1 MLSDSL
7 FFRFICSIICPNI
20 RPGKLVFNR
29 RTYGTSLG
37 ACAAR
42 NAGISVD
49 YILSISLRNSR
60 YGTILSASAARNA
73 SIGNFVSHSKLT
85 SVLNYLYCITLFRFC
100 I

>member
-1 MLSDSL
+1 MRQSVFPFYLFDNLSDMYA
-7 FFRFICSIICPNI
+7 P
-20 RPGKLVFNR
+20 KLVFDGSA
-29 RTYGTSLG
+29 YGTSLG
-37 ACAAR
+37 ASAAR

-49 YILSISLRNSR
+49 YVLSISLRNSR